1 MTEPLDKYP
10 WGDEVEEAYIVP
22 TENKINFKQNYNIT
36 FHQVIDGMNAKEVG
50 RLDFNGP
57 ELKFEGNMEESAKS
71 FMIWIAQVFAGRLK
85 EERNKERKELEE
97 ELLKLKNGI
106 AANSDYIQGRW
117 DLIGEFQDII
127 RARGQG

>member
-22 TENKINFKQNYNIT
+22 TENIFNFKPNYNIT
-36 FHQVIDGMNAKEVG
+36 FHQVVDGMNSKEVG

-57 ELKFEGNMEESAKS
+57 EFKFEGDMEESAKS

-85 EERNKERKELEE
+85 EERNKVRMELAFMLDKWE
-97 ELLKLKNGI
+97 NH
-106 AANSDYIQGRW
+106 AWNPFDCASA
-117 DLIGEFQDII
+117 I
-127 RARGQG
+127 RETIED